1 MSGICQRLSSVQKAR
16 KRDPKGGEN
25 QSRLR
30 TDKDA
35 WIIRKSQEK
44 IIKIIMK
51 SRDRDDI
58 FKRSKIRLLNMKSI
72 TSEVTILNRIVAT
85 SNITDKDIKDS
96 KAITNRNYS
105 K

>member
-1 MSGICQRLSSVQKAR
+1 
-16 KRDPKGGEN
+16 
-25 QSRLR
+25 
-30 TDKDA
+30 
-35 WIIRKSQEK
+35 
-44 IIKIIMK
+44 MK
-51 SRDRDDI
+51 SRGRDDI

-72 TSEVTILNRIVAT
+72 TSEITILNRIVAT

>member
-1 MSGICQRLSSVQKAR
+1 
-16 KRDPKGGEN
+16 
-25 QSRLR
+25 
-30 TDKDA
+30 
-35 WIIRKSQEK
+35 
-44 IIKIIMK
+44 MK